1 MPWRKEIEEYLDE
14 ICSHVKYKRDRQA
27 IREEIGSHI
36 NERIWDLKHD
46 GVSEE
51 EAVAKAI
58 ESMGDADTIGI
69 SLNKV
74 HNPILGW
81 IFFITNIAAKVSMG
95 ALIFLFA
102 ASLISELEPFEPEI
116 SKDDIAYE
124 AKLNLKGKIDDTA
137 VKFKKVIL
145 YKDGDVWIE
154 LLQYS
159 TTLSALNNNSILWGF
174 EAYTDDGEM
183 VEARSG
189 SERGGMFYRRCA
201 ISFNAKE
208 SEKIVLDY
216 DKYNRKMRVEIP
228 LTGQE
233 DE

>member
-27 IREEIGSHI
+27 IREEIGAHI
-36 NERIWDLKHD
+36 NERIWDLKHE
-46 GVSEE
+46 GLNEE
-51 EAVAKAI
+51 EAVARAI
-58 ESMGDADTIGI
+58 ESMGDADSIGI

-81 IFFITNIAAKVSMG
+81 IFYITNMAAKLVIG
-95 ALIFLFA
+95 LVIVLFTFL
-102 ASLISELEPFEPEI
+102 LISEIEPFRPGN
-116 SKDDIAYE
+116 SKDDIVYE
-124 AKLNLKGKIDDTA
+124 AKLNLKGKIDDTG

-154 LLQYS
+154 FLQYP

-201 ISFNAKE
+201 MSFNAKE
-208 SEKIVLDY
+208 SEKIVLDH

-228 LTGQE
+228 LTGEE

>member
-27 IREEIGSHI
+27 IREEIGAHI
-36 NERIWDLKHD
+36 NERIWDLKHE
-46 GVSEE
+46 GLNEE
-51 EAVAKAI
+51 EAVARAI
-58 ESMGDADTIGI
+58 ESMGDADSIGI

-81 IFFITNIAAKVSMG
+81 IFYITNMAAKLVIG
-95 ALIFLFA
+95 LVIVLFTFL
-102 ASLISELEPFEPEI
+102 LISEIEPFRPGN
-116 SKDDIAYE
+116 SKDDIVYE
-124 AKLNLKGKIDDTA
+124 AKLNLKGKIDDTG

-154 LLQYS
+154 FLQYP

-189 SERGGMFYRRCA
+189 SERGEMFYRRCA
-201 ISFNAKE
+201 MSFNAKE

-228 LTGQE
+228 LTGEE

>member
-27 IREEIGSHI
+27 IREEIGAHI

-46 GVSEE
+46 GLNEE
-51 EAVAKAI
+51 EAVARAI
-58 ESMGDADTIGI
+58 ESMGDADSIGI

-81 IFFITNIAAKVSMG
+81 IFYITNMAAKLVIG
-95 ALIFLFA
+95 LVIVLFTV
-102 ASLISELEPFEPEI
+102 SLISEIEPFKPGN
-116 SKDDIAYE
+116 SKDEIVYE
-124 AKLNLKGKIDDTA
+124 KKLNLKGKIDDTG

-154 LLQYS
+154 LLQYP

-174 EAYTDDGEM
+174 EAYTDDGEI
-183 VEARSG
+183 VESKSG
-189 SERGGMFYRRCA
+189 SERGGMFYNRSA
-201 ISFNAKE
+201 ISFNAKN

-228 LTGQE
+228 LTGEE

>member
-51 EAVAKAI
+51 EAVARAI
-58 ESMGDADTIGI
+58 ETMGDADTIGI

-95 ALIFLFA
+95 VLIFWFA
-102 ASLISELEPFEPEI
+102 FSLISELEPFKPGK
-116 SKDDIAYE
+116 SKSDIVYE
-124 AKLNLKGKIDDTA
+124 KKLDLKGKIDDTA
-137 VKFKKVIL
+137 VKFKNVVL

-154 LLQYS
+154 FLQYPTRLSSIDNYS
-159 TTLSALNNNSILWGF
+159 TTWGF
-174 EAYTDDGEM
+174 EAYTDNGERI
-183 VEARSG
+183 EGIYGNERSG
-189 SERGGMFYRRCA
+189 VFFKRSA
-201 ISFNAKE
+201 IIFNARG
-208 SEKIVLDY
+208 SDKIVLDY

-228 LTGQE
+228 LTGE
-233 DE
+233 ENE

>member
-27 IREEIGSHI
+27 IREEIGAHI

-46 GVSEE
+46 GLNEE
-51 EAVAKAI
+51 EAVARAI
-58 ESMGDADTIGI
+58 ESMGDADSIGI

-74 HNPILGW
+74 HNPIMGW
-81 IFFITNIAAKVSMG
+81 IFYITNMAAKLVIG
-95 ALIFLFA
+95 LVIVLFTV
-102 ASLISELEPFEPEI
+102 SLISEIEPFKPGN
-116 SKDDIAYE
+116 SKDEIVYE
-124 AKLNLKGKIDDTA
+124 KKLNLKGKIDDTG

-154 LLQYS
+154 LLQYP

-174 EAYTDDGEM
+174 EAYTDDGEI
-183 VEARSG
+183 VESRSG
-189 SERGGMFYRRCA
+189 SERGGMFYRRSA
-201 ISFNAKE
+201 ISFNAKN

-228 LTGQE
+228 LTGEE

>member
-27 IREEIGSHI
+27 IREEIGAHI
-36 NERIWDLKHD
+36 NERIWDLKHE
-46 GVSEE
+46 GLNEE
-51 EAVAKAI
+51 EAVARAI
-58 ESMGDADTIGI
+58 ESVGDADSIGI

-81 IFFITNIAAKVSMG
+81 IFYITNMAAKLVIG
-95 ALIFLFA
+95 LVIVLFTFL
-102 ASLISELEPFEPEI
+102 LISEIEPFRPGN
-116 SKDDIAYE
+116 SKDDIVYE
-124 AKLNLKGKIDDTA
+124 AKLNLKGKIDDTG

-154 LLQYS
+154 FLQYP

-201 ISFNAKE
+201 MSFNAKE

-228 LTGQE
+228 LTGEE